1 MTIYSL
7 YIFDR
12 HCDCVY
18 YQSWHRTTPIR
29 AGKDVLPGVAPDVS
43 LATLNA
49 QTDPLNPQAIPPSS
63 QHHTGAAVLPS
74 TRLQEQRQAQA
85 GLSASRPSAPPS
97 QKKGL
102 PFDEESKLIYG
113 VLFSLRSMV
122 KKLSTREEEAFIAY
136 RTSSYKLHLFETLSG
151 YKFVLFSD
159 ANVESLRFV
168 LKSIYQTAF
177 VEFVVRNPMI
187 TMDSKVSGKGID
199 NQAFRQAVHSFV
211 SSLSVFR

>member
-1 MTIYSL
+1 MADGTRSL
-7 YIFDR
+7 YIFDRCAHGTEQAWANLQLTYRFAKPR

-43 LATLNA
+43 LSTLNA
-49 QTDPLNPQAIPPSS
+49 QTDPMNPQAIPPSS

-85 GLSASRPSAPPS
+85 GLSASRPSAPPG

-122 KKLSTREEEAFIAY
+122 KKLSTRE
-136 RTSSYKLHLFETLSG
+136 
-151 YKFVLFSD
+151 
-159 ANVESLRFV
+159 
-168 LKSIYQTAF
+168 
-177 VEFVVRNPMI
+177 
-187 TMDSKVSGKGID
+187 
-199 NQAFRQAVHSFV
+199 
-211 SSLSVFR
+211 